1 MKLIKIFF
9 ILSLITLTGCGGAEY
24 TYNFEQGRS
33 LEFINGKWILNKPYT
48 NYDDEKIYR
57 VVKREFEKIL
67 GDSLYEISELRQN
80 NRLVELQIP
89 LYPSPKDLKDL
100 RINST
105 CDYLINIHA
114 QIVKDEMDF
123 IVSSRNSGTTK
134 RTNEARS
141 EIIIYDLKNLQI
153 ISKSSVTGI
162 VEVTKT
168 KDDDGLDFASSGGT
182 IILNGLARLI
192 RKYKKNM
199 IKIKIQ

>member
-1 MKLIKIFF
+1 MKPINFF
-9 ILSLITLTGCGGAEY
+9 LSLSLITLTSCGGAEY
-24 TYNFEQGRS
+24 FYNFEQGRS
-33 LEFINGKWILNKPYT
+33 LEFTNGKWILNKPYT

-57 VVKREFEKIL
+57 VVKREFEEIL

-89 LYPSPKDLKDL
+89 LSPTPKDLKDL

-141 EIIIYDLKNLQI
+141 VIIIYDLKKLKI
-153 ISKSSVTGI
+153 ISKSSVTGT

-168 KDDDGLDFASSGGT
+168 KDDGSLDFASSSGT
-182 IILNGLARLI
+182 IILNGLAKLV
-192 RKYKKNM
+192 RKYKKYKNTLR
-199 IKIKIQ
+199 